1 MKTELFDRTLKQ
13 LVDFDPQNWASLTGL
28 QSVVS
33 GVPLS
38 PELAATHQRVDALLS
53 ITMPDGQCAVH
64 LEFQAGKDGR
74 QVPKRLLEYSVGI
87 TTKHHL
93 PVHTCVF
100 LLTPSADSPALDG
113 KYIRQISGQNPYM
126 TFTYA
131 VIRFWRVPLAVLLIP
146 GSSVAA
152 AGVLADFGDLSYR
165 DVGMAITQCITVIP
179 DEQTRLEI
187 LGHAYTLAGM
197 RFNPK
202 KADTIFER
210 QLTMLEQS
218 STVQHLL
225 RRGRNEG
232 REEGREEGL
241 ALGILA
247 GARKTFIE
255 TATLFFGPVPED
267 CAMRVNTAQE
277 ADISRWTSRLRNA
290 SSWEQLLGDGTES
303 TITTEH

>member
-1 MKTELFDRTLKQ
+1 LKIFLTQ

-28 QSVVS
+28 PSVVS

-74 QVPKRLLEYSVGI
+74 QVPKRLLEYSIGI

-100 LLTPSADSPALDG
+100 LLTPSADSPALTG
-113 KYIRQISGQNPYM
+113 ECIRQISGRIPYL

-131 VIRFWRVPLAVLLIP
+131 VILFWRVPLGLLLIP

-210 QLTMLEQS
+210 QLNMLEQS
-218 STVQHLL
+218 QLCSTCSAVGVL
-225 RRGRNEG
+225 R
-232 REEGREEGL
+232 
-241 ALGILA
+241 ALRLGYW
-247 GARKTFIE
+247 
-255 TATLFFGPVPED
+255 PVP
-267 CAMRVNTAQE
+267 VNTSSKQ
-277 ADISRWTSRLRNA
+277 RL
-290 SSWEQLLGDGTES
+290 SSSALFLK
-303 TITTEH
+303 IAPCA

>member
-1 MKTELFDRTLKQ
+1 M
-13 LVDFDPQNWASLTGL
+13 
-28 QSVVS
+28 
-33 GVPLS
+33 
-38 PELAATHQRVDALLS
+38 
-53 ITMPDGQCAVH
+53 
-64 LEFQAGKDGR
+64 
-74 QVPKRLLEYSVGI
+74 
-87 TTKHHL
+87 
-93 PVHTCVF
+93 
-100 LLTPSADSPALDG
+100 
-113 KYIRQISGQNPYM
+113 
-126 TFTYA
+126 FTYA

-225 RRGRNEG
+225 RRGRMEG
-232 REEGREEGL
+232 REEGREEGHEQGL
-241 ALGILA
+241 EEGIALGLVS
-247 GARKTFIE
+247 GERKQFMQ
-255 TATLFFGPVPED
+255 TAKLFFGPVPSS
-267 CAMRVNTAQE
+267 ANLLVNTAQE
-277 ADISRWTSRLRNA
+277 ADISRWTSRLRTA
-290 SSWEQLLGDGTES
+290 MSWDDLLGDEPGTHE
-303 TITTEH
+303 

>member
-1 MKTELFDRTLKQ
+1 MKTELFDRTLKH

-28 QSVVS
+28 PSVVS

-100 LLTPSADSPALDG
+100 LLTRSADSPALTG
-113 KYIRQISGQNPYM
+113 EYIRQISGQNPYL

-131 VIRFWRVPLAVLLIP
+131 VIRFWRVPLALLLVP

-152 AGVLADFGDLSYR
+152 AGVLAEFGDLSYR

-179 DEQTRLEI
+179 DEQTRSEI

-197 RFNPK
+197 RCNPK
-202 KADTIFER
+202 KADTIFEK
-210 QLTMLEQS
+210 QLNMLEQS

-225 RRGRNEG
+225 RRGRT
-232 REEGREEGL
+232 EGREEGL

-247 GARKTFIE
+247 GARKHFIE
-255 TATLFFGPVPED
+255 TATLFFGSVPED
-267 CAMRVNTAQE
+267 CTMRVNTAQE

-290 SSWEQLLGDGTES
+290 SSWDELLVDETGS
-303 TITTEH
+303 TATKED

>member
-28 QSVVS
+28 PSVVS

-93 PVHTCVF
+93 QVHTCVF

-113 KYIRQISGQNPYM
+113 KYIRQISGQSPYM

-131 VIRFWRVPLAVLLIP
+131 VIRFWRVPLAVL
-146 GSSVAA
+146 
-152 AGVLADFGDLSYR
+152 
-165 DVGMAITQCITVIP
+165 MAITQCITVIP

-232 REEGREEGL
+232 L

-247 GARKTFIE
+247 GARKHFIE

-303 TITTEH
+303 IITTEH

>member
-28 QSVVS
+28 PSVVS

-74 QVPKRLLEYSVGI
+74 QVPKRLLEYSIGI

-113 KYIRQISGQNPYM
+113 KYIRQISGQNPYL

-131 VIRFWRVPLAVLLIP
+131 VIRFWRVPLGLLLIP

-210 QLTMLEQS
+210 QLNMLEQS

-225 RRGRNEG
+225 RRGRT
-232 REEGREEGL
+232 EGL

-255 TATLFFGPVPED
+255 TATLFFGSVPVD

-290 SSWEQLLGDGTES
+290 SSWDELLLDETGS
-303 TITTEH
+303 TVTKED

>member
-1 MKTELFDRTLKQ
+1 
-13 LVDFDPQNWASLTGL
+13 
-28 QSVVS
+28 
-33 GVPLS
+33 
-38 PELAATHQRVDALLS
+38 VDALLS

-74 QVPKRLLEYSVGI
+74 QVPKRLLEYRVGI

-100 LLTPSADSPALDG
+100 LLTRSADSPALTG
-113 KYIRQISGQNPYM
+113 EYIRQISGQIPYL

-131 VIRFWRVPLAVLLIP
+131 VIRFWCVPLALLLVP

-232 REEGREEGL
+232 L

-247 GARKTFIE
+247 GARKHFIE

>member
-28 QSVVS
+28 PSVVS

-113 KYIRQISGQNPYM
+113 KYIRQISGQNPYL

-232 REEGREEGL
+232 L

-247 GARKTFIE
+247 GARKHFIE

-303 TITTEH
+303 IITTEH